1 MIYIAVKIID
11 ATRHCPEKL
20 RRLPVQ
26 LDVDLLDLTMV
37 SSDMAITTQLRT
49 KGIFPFAT
57 NSPFNRV
64 SNLRI
69 IGKVAFVNKYY
80 INNND
85 NTIIMN

>member
-1 MIYIAVKIID
+1 MALTGSIKRGF
-11 ATRHCPEKL
+11 TRSN
-20 RRLPVQ
+20 R
-26 LDVDLLDLTMV
+26 V

-49 KGIFPFAT
+49 KGFFPFAT

-64 SNLRI
+64 SNLRV